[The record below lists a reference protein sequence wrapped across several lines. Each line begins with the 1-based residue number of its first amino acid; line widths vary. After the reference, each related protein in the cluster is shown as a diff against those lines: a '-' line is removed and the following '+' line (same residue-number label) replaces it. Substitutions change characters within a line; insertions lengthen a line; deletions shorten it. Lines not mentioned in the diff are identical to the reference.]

1 MKRGLKMKGK
11 MPTLDLVVVILVIVG
26 ALNWG
31 LVSLGYNLV
40 EMILGAGT
48 TLTKIVYGL
57 VGLAGLYKV
66 YMLAKK

>member
-1 MKRGLKMKGK
+1 MKGK
-11 MPTLDLVVVILVIVG
+11 MATLDWIVVVLVIIG

-31 LVSLGYNLV
+31 LVALGYNLV
-40 EMILGAGT
+40 EMILGVG

-57 VGLAGLYKV
+57 VGLAGLYKI